1 MLIEFRIQLDGNG
14 GVSVVNAQAAPDP
27 NFSRSV
33 QLRSAYVAP
42 AHAAL
47 NPATKLRAGGAEPF
61 GNTGTGLPHGKP
73 MQSSPMQATP
83 GMTFVIGPIVI
94 NGSVPS
100 QNYPAPNSASFEMP
114 QADAQRAEPL
124 MHDKPPAAKAAKR
137 KAPARKR

>member
-27 NFSRSV
+27 NLPRSV

-61 GNTGTGLPHGKP
+61 DNTGTGGPLGRP
-73 MQSSPMQATP
+73 MPSSPMQASP

-94 NGSVPS
+94 NGSVPA
-100 QNYPAPNSASFEMP
+100 QNYA
-114 QADAQRAEPL
+114 
-124 MHDKPPAAKAAKR
+124 
-137 KAPARKR
+137 